1 MVRRFQPAATAE
13 NAADLFAK
21 SLGAELWPSLAGQL
35 AAAGDRAP
43 VVNAA
48 GTEAEILCSGG
59 RLLFRKASR
68 FFFGWGFA
76 GLAAEA
82 DALRAD
88 QETLYRRGRT
98 PL

>member
-1 MVRRFQPAATAE
+1 M
-13 NAADLFAK
+13 
-21 SLGAELWPSLAGQL
+21 
-35 AAAGDRAP
+35 
-43 VVNAA
+43 VNAA

-82 DALRAD
+82 DALKRVSSGDLEALRTNAADWERAAA
-88 QETLYRRGRT
+88 RGSR
-98 PL
+98 